1 MGYIETLR
9 NNFPP
14 FTIAPAEMPEN
25 VVACERKR
33 IAKI

>member
-9 NNFPP
+9 NNSQP

-25 VVACERKR
+25 VVACERSR